1 MDPSPLPNPP
11 RGGRKVAICDG
22 DVRREMANEHR
33 LSNAPMS
40 VSAGSKHAAALRSA
54 MVAFFDGSA
63 NSRFLANDGQTRLT
77 IVRLSVPTV
86 DYLGKLYV
94 LSGQTLDIE
103 AIRRN

>member
-1 MDPSPLPNPP
+1 MVYFS
-11 RGGRKVAICDG
+11 GGVAFG
-22 DVRREMANEHR
+22 
-33 LSNAPMS
+33 
-40 VSAGSKHAAALRSA
+40 

-94 LSGQTLDIE
+94 LSGQTLDIA